1 MSTPHPASRPLRDLN
16 PTTPAAVSVD
26 PETMG
31 GSPCFAG
38 TRVPVSMVL
47 RRVDSG
53 ENWAQLVS
61 DYPFLTEEHVAAGRT
76 FVADHPGTDAL
87 TQTGRAG
94 DGLVI
99 VERRVLP
106 PGRQRR

>member
-1 MSTPHPASRPLRDLN
+1 M
-16 PTTPAAVSVD
+16 PTAVSVD

-53 ENWAQLVS
+53 ENWTQLVS
-61 DYPFLTEEHVAAGRT
+61 DYPFLTEEHVAAARA
-76 FVADHPGTDAL
+76 FVADHSGTDTV
-87 TQTGRAG
+87 TQTGR
-94 DGLVI
+94 DGNGVVI
-99 VERRVLP
+99 VGRRVLP
-106 PGRQRR
+106 PRRQRR

>member
-1 MSTPHPASRPLRDLN
+1 MSTPHPASRPLRELN

-31 GSPCFAG
+31 GIPCFAG

-53 ENWAQLVS
+53 EDWAQLVS
-61 DYPFLTEEHVAAGRT
+61 DYPFLTEEHVAAART
-76 FVADHPGTDAL
+76 FVADHPGTDAV

-106 PGRQRR
+106 PRRQRR